1 MQCVLRTFSELS
13 ARVFA
18 ALSRRGWVGRA
29 LPRRSCAGPI
39 FLYASFGCVSH
50 SEMQRDPLAPQVV
63 MGMIISVVCLFCGLM
78 AAFLFPIVLLVETVS
93 PDVARPAFAFR
104 LPTLEWRSAPANL
117 PKVEHARQIQLFV
130 GTSDGWARSLTVTV
144 AVCVCPNRSPRYS
157 TYGTADGSVAGCGH
171 RVPRDIEQG

>member
-13 ARVFA
+13 ARVSA
-18 ALSRRGWVGRA
+18 ALSRQGWAGRA

-117 PKVEHARQIQLFV
+117 PKVEHARQIF
-130 GTSDGWARSLTVTV
+130 SS
-144 AVCVCPNRSPRYS
+144 S
-157 TYGTADGSVAGCGH
+157 SVRRMAGLD
-171 RVPRDIEQG
+171 R

>member
-1 MQCVLRTFSELS
+1 MQCMLRTFSELS

-117 PKVEHARQIQLFV
+117 PKVEHARQIRFSRRYV
-130 GTSDGWARSLTVTV
+130 GWLGSIA
-144 AVCVCPNRSPRYS
+144 NRNR
-157 TYGTADGSVAGCGH
+157 CGL
-171 RVPRDIEQG
+171 RPP